1 MPIEHYGVLVGR
13 PIDSRL
19 AVKNNPH
26 YQIHI
31 VDDTTDYRV
40 AVNVLSQLAPSEVL
54 FLADEHFTHPITA
67 GLEELPQGFHP
78 LESKPGGLAL
88 DFIRGNLFDHTNM
101 VALPFDVPGTDNDL
115 NEKLDHIVERALA
128 EENALAYAFGQQWP
142 SENKPDKIFGFRPNT
157 GVHDIH
163 MNQGNVGKFIKDDGV
178 WQDGALMFHFPS
190 SHQWAAFF
198 MAFQSQAWHTDDT
211 TGHRIE
217 TPGGGIPTVPTA
229 NDGIIRIVAALV
241 NPVGDDVGRET
252 VTLLNTS
259 PSSIDLSGWSLA
271 DRFKNKQTLSG
282 AIGAGS
288 ARAVTLINTVQL
300 GNNGGIISLLDANG
314 LKVDGAS
321 YTKEQAAR
329 QGWTLVF

>member
-1 MPIEHYGVLVGR
+1 MPIENYGVLVGR
-13 PIDSRL
+13 PVDRRP
-19 AVKNNPH
+19 AVKSNPH
-26 YQIHI
+26 YQIHL
-31 VDDTTDYRV
+31 VDDTTDHRL

-54 FLADEHFTHPITA
+54 FLVDEHFNHSITDS
-67 GLEELPQGFHP
+67 LETLSQGFHS
-78 LESKPGGLAL
+78 LKSSPGGLAL
-88 DFIRGNLFDHTNM
+88 DFIRGNLFDHTDM
-101 VALPFDVPGTDNDL
+101 VPLPFNVPGTDNDL
-115 NEKLDHIVERALA
+115 NEKLDHIVQRAMA
-128 EENALAYAFGQQWP
+128 EEDALIYAFGQQWP
-142 SENKPDKIFGFRPNT
+142 TENKPDKIFGFRPNT

-190 SHQWAAFF
+190 NHQWAAVF

-217 TPGGGIPTVPTA
+217 VPGGGSPTA

-259 PSSIDLSGWSLA
+259 PSPIDLSGWNLA
-271 DRFKNKQTLSG
+271 DRLKNKQALTGS
-282 AIGAGS
+282 IGAG
-288 ARAVTLINTVQL
+288 ATRTVTLTNTVQL